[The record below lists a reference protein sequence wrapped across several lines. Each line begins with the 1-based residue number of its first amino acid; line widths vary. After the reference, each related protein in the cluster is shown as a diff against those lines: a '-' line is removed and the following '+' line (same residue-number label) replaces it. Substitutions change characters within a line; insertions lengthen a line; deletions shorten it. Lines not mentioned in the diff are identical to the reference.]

1 MEAVRNIL
9 DQLQSSLNF
18 SELPPSQWADKLLSV
33 SIDDSVFDALA
44 REIEVLKPKVRENV
58 FMFSSRD
65 KDAIKRNIISI
76 HFIDSLGL
84 SYYFEREIKETLKHA
99 FQKIDD
105 LIADENDMYTISIM
119 FRVFRTYGHN
129 ISSDVFDRFKGNDG
143 KFKKSL
149 LEDVKG
155 MLSFYEAVHFRTT
168 TDDILDEALSFT
180 MDHLESLAID
190 HKANPPH
197 ILKHIQNAL
206 YIPQHQKIQ
215 VLVARE
221 YLSFYEQED
230 DHDDTLIKLAKL
242 NFKFL
247 QLLYIQELKTITTWW
262 RGLDHTE
269 NLPSGFRERT
279 FESWFVGAMMY
290 FEPQFSLGRIM
301 SAKFFL
307 MFCFVDD
314 ACDTYGSILEVES
327 VVDCLERWDPD
338 YMENLQGHMK
348 TAFKFVMYLYKE
360 YEEILKSQGRSFA
373 LEKMIEE
380 FKIVARTNLDLIKW
394 ARAGQIPNFD
404 EYIEAG
410 GAEAGS
416 YATIACSIMGLGEL
430 GKKEDF
436 EWLLSRPK
444 SVRYLAR
451 KTRLLDDITD
461 FEEDMNKG
469 YTANA
474 LNYYMKQHGVTIEEA
489 TREFHKMIE
498 VIEKVVNEE
507 CLKTTNI
514 SRPVL
519 MQVVNFGRMV
529 NILYTSDDVYN
540 HREGKL
546 KEYLT
551 TLLVDPIHM

>member
-1 MEAVRNIL
+1 MEEVKSGQKNY
-9 DQLQSSLNF
+9 LNF
-18 SELPPSQWADKLLSV
+18 SKLLPSQWGDHFLNISIADS
-33 SIDDSVFDALA
+33 DFDVLA
-44 REIEVLKPKVRENV
+44 REMEVLKPKLRKNI
-58 FMFSSRD
+58 FTFSSRD
-65 KDAIKRNIISI
+65 KDAMKRSILSI
-76 HFIDSLGL
+76 HVLDSLGL
-84 SYYFEREIKETLKHA
+84 AYIFEKEIVETLKHA
-99 FQKIDD
+99 FEKIDE
-105 LIADENDMYTISIM
+105 LITDENDLYTVSIM
-119 FRVFRTYGHN
+119 FRVFRIYGHN
-129 ISSDVFDRFKGNDG
+129 MLSDVFDRFKRNDG
-143 KFKKSL
+143 KFKERL
-149 LEDVKG
+149 MEDVQG
-155 MLSFYEAVHFRTT
+155 MLSFYEAAHFRTT
-168 TDDILDEALSFT
+168 TDHILDEALSFT
-180 MDHLESLAID
+180 LDYLESLATD
-190 HKANPPH
+190 SKAIPPH

-206 YIPQHQKIQ
+206 YIPQHQNVP

-221 YLSFYEQED
+221 YLSFYKQEED
-230 DHDDTLIKLAKL
+230 NDETLLKLAKL

-247 QLLYIQELKTITTWW
+247 QLHYIQELKIITTWW
-262 RGLDHTE
+262 RELDHTK
-269 NLPSGFRERT
+269 NLPHGFRERT
-279 FESWFVGAMMY
+279 FESWFVGSMMY

-301 SAKFFL
+301 SAKFILLLAFL
-307 MFCFVDD
+307 DD
-314 ACDTYGSILEVES
+314 ACDTYGSIPEVES
-327 VVDCLERWDPD
+327 VVNCLERWDPE
-338 YMENLQGHMK
+338 YMENLHGHMK
-348 TAFKFVMYLYKE
+348 TAFKFVMSVYKE
-360 YEEILKSQGRSFA
+360 FEEILKSQGRSFA

-404 EYIEAG
+404 EYVEAG

-416 YATIACSIMGLGEL
+416 YATIACSIMGLGEI

-474 LNYYMKQHGVTIEEA
+474 LNYYMKQHGVTKKEA
-489 TREFHKMIE
+489 SGEFHKMIGD
-498 VIEKVVNEE
+498 INKIVNEE

-519 MQVVNFGRMV
+519 MQVVNYGRMV

-546 KEYLT
+546 KDYLT
-551 TLLVDPIHM
+551 ALLVDPIHL